1 MFKHMRILPRFTFA
15 NVVAILALF
24 VALGG
29 TAAAAFVVNSNA
41 DIAPGTVFGSV
52 KPAAAN
58 DNVVAGSLGTNDLAA
73 GSVTTTKV
81 ANGAIT
87 PAKLAVLPLAG
98 HGRASFDRVTI
109 PVGQS
114 RALLPLGGLGNLV
127 LDCMAQQDAT
137 IAFHNNSGHAETVAQ
152 EINNNPEVDPVAN
165 GASSPTGDVGFFQG
179 HFDFQV
185 DLGTGNKGAMAT
197 IDMYLTTDATTC
209 SLQAQGVA
217 LAQ

>member
-1 MFKHMRILPRFTFA
+1 MFKHTRILPRLTFA

-58 DNVVAGSLGTNDLAA
+58 DNVVDGSLGSKDLADN
-73 GSVTTTKV
+73 SVTTTKV

-87 PAKLAVLPLAG
+87 RAKLSVIPLAG
-98 HGRASFDRVTI
+98 NGRASFDRVTI
-109 PVGQS
+109 PIGQS
-114 RALLPLGGLGNLV
+114 RALLPLAGLGNLV

-137 IAFHNNSGHAETVAQ
+137 IAFRNNSDADEAVAQ
-152 EINNNPEVDPVAN
+152 EINNFPQVNQVAN
-165 GASSPTGDVGFFQG
+165 GASSPTGTGFFAG
-179 HFDFQV
+179 HFFFQV
-185 DLGTGNKGAMAT
+185 SRGTANKGQMAT

-209 SLQAQGVA
+209 SLQAQAVS
-217 LAQ
+217 LTQ